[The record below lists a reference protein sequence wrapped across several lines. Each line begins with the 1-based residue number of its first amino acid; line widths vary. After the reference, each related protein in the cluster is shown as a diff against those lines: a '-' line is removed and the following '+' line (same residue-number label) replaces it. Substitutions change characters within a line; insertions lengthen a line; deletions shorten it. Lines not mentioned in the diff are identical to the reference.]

1 MKTNKEE
8 KISEKAKTES
18 QTVSEQKNK
27 QNKKNLGQ
35 FMTTNYEYILQNMYI
50 PNDIENVIEPF
61 AGSGDLLKFVNKE
74 EEKRKK
80 KFNIECFDIDPKK
93 DYINK
98 LDTLLNPPSYENKFI
113 ITNPPYLARNKSEDK
128 KYFDIYDVNDLYKCH
143 IKNILTNQCLGG
155 IFIIPLNFWCSI
167 RKSDIDLRKDFLE
180 KYNIL
185 LINLFEEKVFD
196 DTTYTICSFQFEKKK
211 DISFEVSFEKKCSVV
226 EKQEKAEKQIKMDI
240 YPSKKS
246 IEFELNDSNNYIIGG
261 WIYNLPLK
269 NNFKI
274 NRLTKKNKK
283 TNHTNIL
290 VKCIDDNELNK
301 INYSIVSDKDIYIDN
316 TDNLSCRTY
325 ATLVIE
331 PTINLDKQKKLVEKC
346 NEFLEINRD
355 NYHSLFLT
363 NYRESKDIARKRIS
377 FELIYNIV
385 EYMLDQMD

>member
-385 EYMLDQMD
+385 EYILDQMD